1 MKQNLKGIA
10 ALLVLCF
17 GNAFYASA
25 DDLSDVEAAVEHFQ
39 QVVNRGE
46 LDALGQLVA
55 EDFVGYVGASP
66 IPVVGRDSFL
76 AGQRDAMN
84 MNEWGKTAS
93 LGRRHIRVH
102 GNAAVVADDIG
113 ANFWKP
119 KDGPGQAVYFN
130 AVSTWIRQG
139 DRWILASFI
148 STPLPHGT
156 MP

>member
-1 MKQNLKGIA
+1 MSQKLKGIA
-10 ALLVLCF
+10 GLLILCLSNALS
-17 GNAFYASA
+17 ASA
-25 DDLSDVEAAVEHFQ
+25 DDLSDVVAAVEHFQ
-39 QVVNRGE
+39 QVVNSGD
-46 LDALGQLVA
+46 LDALGQLIA

-66 IPVVGRDSFL
+66 VAVIGRDSFL
-76 AGQRDAMN
+76 AGQSAAIS

-102 GNAAVVADDIG
+102 GNAAVVAEDIG

-119 KDGPGQAVYFN
+119 KDGPGEAAYFN